1 MMFPVPEFG
10 EPVSTPPK
18 LSLFS
23 LPTKP
28 STLQDG
34 PTPPPNTVATIPFLW
49 EEAPGKP
56 RRPTSTDD
64 PPKSK
69 TVRSLDLP
77 PRLTTTVG
85 TATSNVTNSSGGI
98 EIIPSPT
105 TVLGGPYECVYTFN
119 KSMLGSPEKVVGCS
133 NYSGRSKGKITMPL
147 RNLMRK
153 EKSPVKLISSWRWD
167 SFRDIGVDKGDRS
180 PAVKFCSWRWDS
192 FRDMGGGGKSGG
204 SSCRSVGGS
213 GSLSSSFDDF
223 QKSLDSNS
231 KITKVTRK
239 NSFTFLN
246 RSSSGFL
253 AGMYGTFKQA
263 MQRKS
268 RR

>member
-1 MMFPVPEFG
+1 MGFPAPEFR
-10 EPVSTPPK
+10 EPISTPPK

-28 STLQDG
+28 TTLPDG

-56 RRPTSTDD
+56 RPTTTDD

-85 TATSNVTNSSGGI
+85 ATSNGTNSVGM

-105 TVLGGPYECVYTFN
+105 TVLGGPYEGVYTS
-119 KSMLGSPEKVVGCS
+119 KSIMGSPEKVVVRS
-133 NYSGRSKGKITMPL
+133 SSGKSKGKIRMPL

-153 EKSPVKLISSWRWD
+153 ERSPVKVNSWRWD
-167 SFRDIGVDKGDRS
+167 SFSDIRDDRGDRS
-180 PAVKFCSWRWDS
+180 PSVKFCSWRWDS
-192 FRDMGGGGKSGG
+192 FRDMGGGKSGSG
-204 SSCRSVGGS
+204 GGS
-213 GSLSSSFDDF
+213 GGGGGSISSSFDEL
-223 QKSLDSNS
+223 QKSLDSDT
-231 KITKVTRK
+231 KIAKVTRK
-239 NSFTFLN
+239 NSFSFVNGT
-246 RSSSGFL
+246 SSGFL
-253 AGMYGTFKQA
+253 ADMYMTFKQA
-263 MQRKS
+263 MRRRS